1 MRAEPRGGNIQKTRR
16 RAENMKIIG
25 KIIAVQNARQGEGVN
40 GTWYSRDYVIEDET
54 HPGEGVVVS
63 TFSTSI
69 MQQVGKQTQGQLT
82 VEVEYTPRLRY
93 WDGKRRDGSQ
103 GESNWKQTNDV
114 RYMRI
119 LKGTAAN
126 AVAEQAQAQTQA
138 PAAQPILQQA
148 QPVHQPVQ
156 QAQAND
162 DLPF

>member
-1 MRAEPRGGNIQKTRR
+1 
-16 RAENMKIIG
+16 MKIIG

-63 TFSTSI
+63 TFSTSV

-82 VEVEYTPRLRY
+82 VEVEYTPRLRF
-93 WDGKRRDGSQ
+93 WDGKRRDGSM
-103 GESNWKQTNDV
+103 GESNWKQTNEV

-126 AVAEQAQAQTQA
+126 AVAEQAQAQAQA
-138 PAAQPILQQA
+138 PVAQPILQQA
-148 QPVHQPVQ
+148 QFVQ
-156 QAQAND
+156 QAKVND

>member
-1 MRAEPRGGNIQKTRR
+1 
-16 RAENMKIIG
+16 MKIIG

-103 GESNWKQTNDV
+103 GESNWKQTNEV

-126 AVAEQAQAQTQA
+126 AVAEQAQVPVAQPALQQYTQQPTPQQTQQPRQQA
-138 PAAQPILQQA
+138 PA
-148 QPVHQPVQ
+148 
-156 QAQAND
+156 ND
-162 DLPF
+162 GLPF

>member
-1 MRAEPRGGNIQKTRR
+1 
-16 RAENMKIIG
+16 MKIIG

-82 VEVEYTPRLRY
+82 VEVEYTPRLRF
-93 WDGKRRDGSQ
+93 WDGKRRDGSV
-103 GESNWKQTNDV
+103 GESNWKQTNDM
-114 RYMRI
+114 RHLRI

-126 AVAEQAQAQTQA
+126 AVAEQAQAQTQAQA

>member
-1 MRAEPRGGNIQKTRR
+1 
-16 RAENMKIIG
+16 MKIIG

-54 HPGEGVVVS
+54 HPGEGIVVT
-63 TFSTSI
+63 TFNTSI

-82 VEVEYTPRLRY
+82 VEAEYTPRLRF

-103 GESNWKQTNDV
+103 GESNWKQTNDM
-114 RYMRI
+114 RHLRI
-119 LKGTAAN
+119 LKGM
-126 AVAEQAQAQTQA
+126 AVQAQAQV
-138 PAAQPILQQA
+138 PAQSVQQPAQ
-148 QPVHQPVQ
+148 QPVQ

>member
-1 MRAEPRGGNIQKTRR
+1 
-16 RAENMKIIG
+16 MKIIG

-40 GTWYSRDYVIEDET
+40 GTWYSREYVIEDET
-54 HPGEGVVVS
+54 HPGEGVVVR

-82 VEVEYTPRLRY
+82 VEVEYTSRLRY
-93 WDGKRRDGSQ
+93 WDGKRRDGSVD
-103 GESNWKQTNDV
+103 ESKWKQTNDM
-114 RYMRI
+114 RYLRI
-119 LKGTAAN
+119 LKGTPAN
-126 AVAEQAQAQTQA
+126 AVAEQAQAQV

>member
-1 MRAEPRGGNIQKTRR
+1 
-16 RAENMKIIG
+16 MKIIG

-82 VEVEYTPRLRY
+82 VEAEYTPRLRY
-93 WDGKRRDGSQ
+93 WDGKRRDGSL
-103 GESNWKQTNDV
+103 GESNWKQTNDL
-114 RYMRI
+114 RYLRI

-126 AVAEQAQAQTQA
+126 AVAEQAQTQA
-138 PAAQPILQQA
+138 PVAQPILQQVQSVQQPA
-148 QPVHQPVQ
+148 QQPVQ

>member
-1 MRAEPRGGNIQKTRR
+1 
-16 RAENMKIIG
+16 MKIIG

-40 GTWYSRDYVIEDET
+40 GTWNSRDYVIEDET

-63 TFSTSI
+63 TFNTSI

-93 WDGKRRDGSQ
+93 WDGKRRDGSM
-103 GESNWKQTNDV
+103 GESNWKQTNEV

-126 AVAEQAQAQTQA
+126 AGAEQAQA
-138 PAAQPILQQA
+138 PVAQPILQQA
-148 QPVHQPVQ
+148 Q
-156 QAQAND
+156 AND
-162 DLPF
+162 NLPF

>member
-1 MRAEPRGGNIQKTRR
+1 
-16 RAENMKIIG
+16 MKIIG

-93 WDGKRRDGSQ
+93 WDGKRRDGSV
-103 GESNWKQTNDV
+103 GESNWKQTNAM
-114 RYMRI
+114 RHLRI

>member
-1 MRAEPRGGNIQKTRR
+1 
-16 RAENMKIIG
+16 MKIIG
-25 KIIAVQNARQGEGVN
+25 RIIAVQNARQGEGVN

-63 TFSTSI
+63 TFSTSV

-82 VEVEYTPRLRY
+82 VEVEYTPRLRF

-103 GESNWKQTNDV
+103 GESNWKQTNEV

-126 AVAEQAQAQTQA
+126 ATAANAVAEQAPVQVATQA
-138 PAAQPILQQA
+138 APQYSQQPTPQPPYEAPAK
-148 QPVHQPVQ
+148 
-156 QAQAND
+156 D

>member
-1 MRAEPRGGNIQKTRR
+1 MRAEPRGGTFIKQERR
-16 RAENMKIIG
+16 EKMKIIG

-63 TFSTSI
+63 TFNTSI

-82 VEVEYTPRLRY
+82 VEVEYTPRLRF

-103 GESNWKQTNDV
+103 GESNWKQTNDM
-114 RYMRI
+114 RHLRI

-126 AVAEQAQAQTQA
+126 AVAEQAQAQA
-138 PAAQPILQQA
+138 PAAQPILQQ
-148 QPVHQPVQ
+148 QPVQ
-156 QAQAND
+156 QPAQQARAND

>member
-1 MRAEPRGGNIQKTRR
+1 
-16 RAENMKIIG
+16 MKIIG

-69 MQQVGKQTQGQLT
+69 MQQVGNQTQGQLT

-93 WDGKRRDGSQ
+93 WDGKRRDGSV
-103 GESNWKQTNDV
+103 GESNWRQTNDM
-114 RYMRI
+114 RHLRI

-126 AVAEQAQAQTQA
+126 AVAEQAQV
-138 PAAQPILQQA
+138 PVAQPALQQA
-148 QPVHQPVQ
+148 QPVQQPVQ
-156 QAQAND
+156 QPAQQD
-162 DLPF
+162 ELPF

>member
-1 MRAEPRGGNIQKTRR
+1 MRAEPRGGTFIKQERR
-16 RAENMKIIG
+16 EKMKIIG

-63 TFSTSI
+63 TFSTNI

-82 VEVEYTPRLRY
+82 VEVEYTPRLRF
-93 WDGKRRDGSQ
+93 WDGKRRDGSM
-103 GESNWKQTNDV
+103 GESNWKQTNEV

-126 AVAEQAQAQTQA
+126 AVAEQAQV
-138 PAAQPILQQA
+138 PVAQPALQQA
-148 QPVHQPVQ
+148 QPVQQPVQ
-156 QAQAND
+156 QPAQQD
-162 DLPF
+162 ELPF

>member
-1 MRAEPRGGNIQKTRR
+1 MRAEPRGGTFIKQERR
-16 RAENMKIIG
+16 EKMKIIG

-82 VEVEYTPRLRY
+82 VEVEYTPRLRF

-103 GESNWKQTNDV
+103 GESNWKQTNDM
-114 RYMRI
+114 RHLRI

-126 AVAEQAQAQTQA
+126 AVAEQAQAQA
-138 PAAQPILQQA
+138 PAAQPILQQ
-148 QPVHQPVQ
+148 QPVQ
-156 QAQAND
+156 QPAQQARAND

>member
-1 MRAEPRGGNIQKTRR
+1 
-16 RAENMKIIG
+16 MKIIG
-25 KIIAVQNARQGEGVN
+25 RIIAVQNARQGKGVN
-40 GTWYSRDYVIEDET
+40 GMWYSRDYVIEDET

-63 TFSTSI
+63 TFSTSV

-82 VEVEYTPRLRY
+82 VEVEYTPRLRF

-103 GESNWKQTNDV
+103 GESNWKQTNEV

-126 AVAEQAQAQTQA
+126 ATAEQAPAQVATQPA
-138 PAAQPILQQA
+138 PQYTQQPTQ
-148 QPVHQPVQ
+148 QPVQ

>member
-1 MRAEPRGGNIQKTRR
+1 
-16 RAENMKIIG
+16 MKIIG
-25 KIIAVQNARQGEGVN
+25 KIIAVQNTRQGEGLN

-82 VEVEYTPRLRY
+82 VEVEYTPRLRF
-93 WDGKRRDGSQ
+93 WDGKRRDGST
-103 GESNWKQTNDV
+103 GESNWRQTNDM
-114 RYMRI
+114 RHLRI

-126 AVAEQAQAQTQA
+126 AVAEQAQAQA
-138 PAAQPILQQA
+138 PVAQPILQQA
-148 QPVHQPVQ
+148 QPAQQPVQ

>member
-1 MRAEPRGGNIQKTRR
+1 MA
-16 RAENMKIIG
+16 KIIG

-40 GTWYSRDYVIEDET
+40 GTWYSREYVIEDET

-63 TFSTSI
+63 TFNTSI

-93 WDGKRRDGSQ
+93 WDGKRRDGSM
-103 GESNWKQTNDV
+103 GESTWRQTNDV
-114 RYMRI
+114 RYLRI

-126 AVAEQAQAQTQA
+126 AVTEQA
-138 PAAQPILQQA
+138 PAPVEQPVQHTPQPEQQPMQQA
-148 QPVHQPVQ
+148 Q
-156 QAQAND
+156 D

>member
-1 MRAEPRGGNIQKTRR
+1 MRAEPRGGTFIKQERR
-16 RAENMKIIG
+16 EKMKIIG

-63 TFSTSI
+63 TFSTNI

-82 VEVEYTPRLRY
+82 VEVEYTPRLRF
-93 WDGKRRDGSQ
+93 WDGKRRDGSM
-103 GESNWKQTNDV
+103 GESNWKQTNEV

-126 AVAEQAQAQTQA
+126 AVAEQAQV
-138 PAAQPILQQA
+138 PVAQPALQQA
-148 QPVHQPVQ
+148 QPVQQPVKQPAQ
-156 QAQAND
+156 QD
-162 DLPF
+162 ELPF

>member
-1 MRAEPRGGNIQKTRR
+1 
-16 RAENMKIIG
+16 MKIIG

-63 TFSTSI
+63 TFSTSV

-82 VEVEYTPRLRY
+82 VEVEYTPRLRF
-93 WDGKRRDGSQ
+93 WDGKRRDGSM
-103 GESNWKQTNDV
+103 GESNWRQTNEV

-126 AVAEQAQAQTQA
+126 ATAEQAPAQVATQA
-138 PAAQPILQQA
+138 APQYTQQPTQ
-148 QPVHQPVQ
+148 HPVQ
-156 QAQAND
+156 QAPAMD
-162 DLPF
+162 GLPF

>member
-1 MRAEPRGGNIQKTRR
+1 
-16 RAENMKIIG
+16 MKIIG

-82 VEVEYTPRLRY
+82 VEVEYTPRLRF

-103 GESNWKQTNDV
+103 GESNWKQTNEV

-126 AVAEQAQAQTQA
+126 AVAELAPVQAATQPAPQYTQQPRQQA
-138 PAAQPILQQA
+138 PAM
-148 QPVHQPVQ
+148 
-156 QAQAND
+156 D

>member
-1 MRAEPRGGNIQKTRR
+1 MRAEPRGGTFIKQEKR
-16 RAENMKIIG
+16 EKMKIIG

-40 GTWYSRDYVIEDET
+40 GPWYSRDYVIEDET

-82 VEVEYTPRLRY
+82 VEVEYTPRLRF

-103 GESNWKQTNDV
+103 GESNWKQTNDM
-114 RYMRI
+114 RHLRI
-119 LKGTAAN
+119 LKCTAAN
-126 AVAEQAQAQTQA
+126 AVAEQAQV
-138 PAAQPILQQA
+138 PVAQPILQQA
-148 QPVHQPVQ
+148 QPVQQPAQQPVQ

>member
-1 MRAEPRGGNIQKTRR
+1 
-16 RAENMKIIG
+16 MKIIG

-54 HPGEGVVVS
+54 HPGEGVVVT
-63 TFSTSI
+63 TFNTNI

-82 VEVEYTPRLRY
+82 VEAEYTPRLRY

-103 GESNWKQTNDV
+103 GESNWKQTNDM
-114 RYMRI
+114 RHLRI

-126 AVAEQAQAQTQA
+126 AVAEQAQA
-138 PAAQPILQQA
+138 AQPILQQA
-148 QPVHQPVQ
+148 QFVQQPVQQPVQ

>member
-1 MRAEPRGGNIQKTRR
+1 
-16 RAENMKIIG
+16 MKIIG

-63 TFSTSI
+63 TFSTSV

-82 VEVEYTPRLRY
+82 VEVEYTPRLRF
-93 WDGKRRDGSQ
+93 WDGKRRDGSM
-103 GESNWKQTNDV
+103 GESNWKQTNEL

-126 AVAEQAQAQTQA
+126 AVAEQAQAQA
-138 PAAQPILQQA
+138 PAAQPILQQQ
-148 QPVHQPVQ
+148 QPVQQPVQ
-156 QAQAND
+156 QARAND

>member
-1 MRAEPRGGNIQKTRR
+1 M
-16 RAENMKIIG
+16 
-25 KIIAVQNARQGEGVN
+25 
-40 GTWYSRDYVIEDET
+40 
-54 HPGEGVVVS
+54 
-63 TFSTSI
+63 
-69 MQQVGKQTQGQLT
+69 
-82 VEVEYTPRLRY
+82 EVEYTPRLRY
-93 WDGKRRDGSQ
+93 WDGKRRDGSV
-103 GESNWKQTNDV
+103 GESNWKQTNAM
-114 RYMRI
+114 RHLRI

>member
-1 MRAEPRGGNIQKTRR
+1 
-16 RAENMKIIG
+16 MKIIG

-82 VEVEYTPRLRY
+82 VEVEYPPRLRF

-103 GESNWKQTNDV
+103 GESNWKQTNEV

-126 AVAEQAQAQTQA
+126 AVAEQAQVPVAQPALQQYTQQPTPQQTQQPRQQA
-138 PAAQPILQQA
+138 PA
-148 QPVHQPVQ
+148 
-156 QAQAND
+156 ND
-162 DLPF
+162 GLPF